1 MNSANLIAI
10 LAPSLNAVQIL
21 PQLIKT
27 WTTKSVSNLSLYT
40 IFLMIAT
47 NILWLLHGINI
58 DDNAL
63 MISGGTALSINFI
76 LLGLFFTYQK

>member
-1 MNSANLIAI
+1 MNTANIIAV
-10 LAPSLNAVQIL
+10 LAPSLNAIQIL

-40 IFLMIAT
+40 ILLMIIT

-58 DDNAL
+58 EDNAL
-63 MISGGTALSINFI
+63 TISGVFALIVNLILAGLFI
-76 LLGLFFTYQK
+76 LYQK